1 MSFKGDVSRFTEKTN
16 DRSSK
21 FVRLL
26 VSKLSESLIMKMPV
40 GDPSGWKTKYPP
52 PVS

>member
-16 DRSSK
+16 ARSSK

-26 VSKLSESLIMKMPV
+26 VSKLGESLIM
-40 GDPSGWKTKYPP
+40 
-52 PVS
+52 